1 MTRQQPDSRDIKRM
15 LALVGLDADQAMLDA
30 LHRRIGFSHEAMEA
44 MDRMDLGMV
53 DPAPVFA
60 PDEED

>member
-30 LHRRIGFSHEAMEA
+30 LHRRIGFSQEAMEA

>member
-1 MTRQQPDSRDIKRM
+1 MTRQQPDRKDITRM
-15 LALVGLDADQAMLDA
+15 LALVGLDADEAMLDA
-30 LHRRIGFSHEAMEA
+30 LHRRIGFSQEAMEA
-44 MDRMDLGMV
+44 MDRIDLGLI